1 MNSISK
7 DKLFWFLLVFATVY
21 ILFNIGSGSLTTWD
35 ECAYMIPAKEMAQN
49 NVWHT
54 LTLGGEPFLEKPP
67 LCMWSTALFYK
78 FFGINE
84 FTSRATSAI
93 FGILTVMLVYIFG
106 TYVSNR
112 KTGLVSALVLLALPH
127 YLHFAK
133 MAMLDVTLTFF
144 IVLMIYLF
152 LRGEDNAKYLLYS
165 GLAFGLAYF
174 AKGFA
179 SCLGIFVIFA
189 YSILAKKIGCVFN
202 RRFII
207 GVSVSLFFILLW
219 YFVQYKTAGIG
230 QIDKYFGFHIFT
242 RATQAIEGHVGGIN
256 FYQKAIFN
264 KNKPWSVL
272 LFISA
277 AYVLFRAIRYRERPS
292 LLLSCWIVT
301 SYVLFSLVKTKLHW
315 YIIPIYPAL
324 ALTAGIAVVKF
335 VKGKLFYTTIA
346 VFLIIMC
353 LQIPFSK
360 VFKLDF
366 SPNVKAASIRVREL
380 HDNGLRV
387 YFYGGYDNKDLFY
400 FNDITVFLPRKD
412 KAFIVQKSDKPIYF
426 ITRQESIQDIQKRY
440 GQDFVVTE
448 KFGDLIL
455 LKNNE

>member
-1 MNSISK
+1 MNTILK
-7 DKLFWFLLVFATVY
+7 DRLFWFLLVFATVY
-21 ILFNIGSGSLTTWD
+21 ILCNIGSGSLTTWD

-49 NVWHT
+49 NVWYT

-67 LCMWSTALFYK
+67 LCMWSTALFYR

-106 TYVSNR
+106 VYIADR
-112 KTGLVSALVLLALPH
+112 KTGFISGLIFLGLPH

-152 LRGEDNAKYLLYS
+152 LRGEDNPKYLFYS
-165 GLAFGLAYF
+165 GLAFALAYF

-179 SCLGIFVIFA
+179 CFLGLFIIFA
-189 YSILAKKIGCVFN
+189 YSIFAKRLKFIFN
-202 RRFII
+202 RYFIAGMLI
-207 GVSVSLFFILLW
+207 SVLTILFW
-219 YFVQYKTAGIG
+219 YFLQYKTVGIDA
-230 QIDKYFGFHIFT
+230 INNYFGFHIFT

-277 AYVLFRAIRYRERPS
+277 AYVLFRAIRYREKGP

-324 ALTAGIAVVKF
+324 ALTAGIVVAKF
-335 VKGKLFYTTIA
+335 VKGKLFYTAIA

-366 SPNVKAASIRVREL
+366 SPNVKATSIRVREL
-380 HDNGLRV
+380 RDNGLQV

-400 FNDITVFLPRKD
+400 FNDITIFLPRKD
-412 KAFIVQKSDKPIYF
+412 KAFMVQRSDKTIYF
-426 ITRQESIQDIQKRY
+426 VTRQESIQDIQKRY
-440 GQDFVVTE
+440 GEDFVVTE

>member
-106 TYVSNR
+106 TYISDR

-144 IVLMIYLF
+144 IVLMIYSF

-179 SCLGIFVIFA
+179 SC
-189 YSILAKKIGCVFN
+189 
-202 RRFII
+202 
-207 GVSVSLFFILLW
+207 
-219 YFVQYKTAGIG
+219 
-230 QIDKYFGFHIFT
+230 
-242 RATQAIEGHVGGIN
+242 
-256 FYQKAIFN
+256 
-264 KNKPWSVL
+264 
-272 LFISA
+272 
-277 AYVLFRAIRYRERPS
+277 
-292 LLLSCWIVT
+292 
-301 SYVLFSLVKTKLHW
+301 
-315 YIIPIYPAL
+315 
-324 ALTAGIAVVKF
+324 
-335 VKGKLFYTTIA
+335 
-346 VFLIIMC
+346 
-353 LQIPFSK
+353 
-360 VFKLDF
+360 
-366 SPNVKAASIRVREL
+366 
-380 HDNGLRV
+380 
-387 YFYGGYDNKDLFY
+387 
-400 FNDITVFLPRKD
+400 
-412 KAFIVQKSDKPIYF
+412 
-426 ITRQESIQDIQKRY
+426 
-440 GQDFVVTE
+440 
-448 KFGDLIL
+448 
-455 LKNNE
+455 